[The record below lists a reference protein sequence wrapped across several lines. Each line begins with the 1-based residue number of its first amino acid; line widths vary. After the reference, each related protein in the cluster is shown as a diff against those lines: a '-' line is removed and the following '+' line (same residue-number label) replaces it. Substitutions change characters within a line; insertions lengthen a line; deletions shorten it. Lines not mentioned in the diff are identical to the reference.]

1 MVLVPSIR
9 FPTPWANCPN
19 SLASDW
25 YQVVLLGPAIRWQIF
40 LKSTNGGV
48 NDGIGLE
55 TVVESGYIGVS
66 GADECWLLMAAV
78 AERVPYSVGRDDMW
92 RPGQGRILRL
102 REGVPGTSLQGG
114 SG

>member
-66 GADECWLLMAAV
+66 GADECW
-78 AERVPYSVGRDDMW
+78 MW
-92 RPGQGRILRL
+92 RKGYRGVSGGMICGGQDRKELFG
-102 REGVPGTSLQGG
+102 
-114 SG
+114 